1 MILHLSPG
9 SGSLELHIHDDAQVA
24 LYQPGDRPARA
35 GADPTVSSRPV
46 PRWFTLGLT
55 GAVCL
60 ALGYGVASHGS
71 ATPSQ
76 VAGTPTLV
84 RPIPPLPSN
93 IPLARDAAPL
103 RPYEASPPV
112 AIAPAR
118 PSAEAEPAHGVP
130 AALARQMT
138 QPPVVVPPAA
148 SARPS
153 AAAGSSAFGL
163 EN

>member
-71 ATPSQ
+71 ATPSR
-76 VAGTPTLV
+76 VAGAPTLV

-93 IPLARDAAPL
+93 IPLAPNAAALPL
-103 RPYEASPPV
+103 DEGPV
-112 AIAPAR
+112 ATAVRGPR
-118 PSAEAEPAHGVP
+118 AETEPVDGVP
-130 AALARQMT
+130 AALARQMA
-138 QPPVVVPPAA
+138 QPPVVVPPSAP
-148 SARPS
+148 ARPP
-153 AAAGSSAFGL
+153 AGSSAFGL